1 MKKTVSRSPL
11 PKKVKKPKENTMD
24 FYEALK
30 AVVSGQRIQRLEWE
44 DKKYYGIMDKNE
56 LCLHKPGDKKKPD
69 GKNHPWIISDGDLG
83 GDDWIVI

>member
-11 PKKVKKPKENTMD
+11 PKKVKQPKEKTTN

-44 DKKYYGIMDKNE
+44 DKEYYGVMDNNI
-56 LCLHKPGDKKKPD
+56 LCIHKPD
-69 GKNHPWIISDGDLG
+69 GENHPWIISDGDLG